1 MQTETLRPLT
11 SVTWCHLVSVLQEVD
26 SILKVGEE
34 VANMFGFP
42 EIRMVQMVR
51 AKRTALLSS

>member
-1 MQTETLRPLT
+1 M

-26 SILKVGEE
+26 SILEVGEE
-34 VANMFGFP
+34 VANMFGYP
-42 EIRMVQMVR
+42 EIRMVQKVR